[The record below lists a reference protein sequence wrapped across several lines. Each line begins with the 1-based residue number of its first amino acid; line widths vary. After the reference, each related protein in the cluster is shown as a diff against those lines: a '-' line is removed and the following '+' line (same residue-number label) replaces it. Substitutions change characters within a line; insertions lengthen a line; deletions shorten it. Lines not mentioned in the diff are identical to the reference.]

1 MSWIKEE
8 FRKLDQSPRSLRK
21 FGLMV
26 GGVFFVLGAIMLWR
40 HRAAGWPLTSIG
52 AVLIVLGGILPV
64 TLKWVHTGWMIIALM
79 LGWVV
84 TRVLLTIV
92 FYLVVTP
99 IGLLQ
104 RLLGKSGIHVAFRE
118 ANVASYWQPRTGQF
132 TPEDYTK
139 QF

>member
-8 FRKLDQSPRSLRK
+8 FQKLDQTPRALRK

-26 GGVFFVLGAIMLWR
+26 GGVFLVLGALMVWR
-40 HRAAGWPLTSIG
+40 HRAAGWPFVSVG
-52 AVLIVLGGILPV
+52 AVLVVLGGVMP
-64 TLKWVHTGWMIIALM
+64 TALKWVHTLWMIFALM

-99 IGLLQ
+99 VGMIQ
-104 RLLGKSGIHVAFRE
+104 RLSGKSGIEVAFRD
-118 ANVASYWQPRTGQF
+118 ANVASYWQTRTNRF
-132 TPEDYTK
+132 MPEDYEK